1 MCRVLTK
8 EHFIPQKSLY
18 FVDMRKVI
26 TSFQMLSATLCFKRV
41 IGPGGRSNPI
51 FSRPGRSQ
59 GLLYKHLCNSFI
71 NWFSHPLL
79 KALVKISLRRRHAL
93 MVGDGAFSHKM
104 DYVFKEILNL
114 EGHPNRIAGSKVTA
128 IWLNWW
134 ILPIGG
140 ASSGRIC
147 AEPAKQ
153 AFFF

>member
-51 FSRPGRSQ
+51 FSRPGQSQ

-71 NWFSHPLL
+71 NWFGHPLL

-93 MVGDGAFSHKM
+93 MVGYGAFSRKM

-114 EGHPNRIAGSKVTA
+114 ALLVQKLRRFC
-128 IWLNWW
+128 W
-134 ILPIGG
+134 IGG
-140 ASSGRIC
+140 FCLLVEFHREGSARSLRS
-147 AEPAKQ
+147 KL
-153 AFFF
+153 FFFKDDK